1 MASAVPTTAV
11 AGVADAASK
20 RLLPAD
26 REGFLLQG
34 GVVADVFLVDGRVSV
49 TGSWIVETYTGD
61 ATVSILCT
69 ACIGTDTART
79 AAFTQTQATA
89 PVTPDVFWV
98 SDVQYVPSAFAPDPT
113 LISSSD
119 PGATCSIVFGNK
131 GTIAVAD
138 DATFSCKPGISAAA
152 LVSVQTDRTAV
163 FSQSVTITTAALVSD
178 TVSIA
183 SDEIFQTGAVTSSP
197 NERNS
202 GPVSVGVNLSIRTGT
217 GSYSLIS
224 IANSMESSGSFTVGR
239 TFSVIATATQSA
251 FLDINHGLTSALAA
265 HTGQVSVGAILLIDM
280 GTAVTQQILI
290 GTRSTFTIGS
300 SNSDTAGGLQIVAGT
315 DSTTFSSIQWGSPAS
330 TSCGTFSVAGPVSL
344 LMSPQGSNIV
354 DMTQDCQYHFTSK
367 CLHACCRTAA

>member
-1 MASAVPTTAV
+1 VVAV
-11 AGVADAASK
+11 AGAADAASK

-34 GVVADVFLVDGRVSV
+34 GVVSDVFLVDGRVSV

-61 ATVSILCT
+61 ADVKILCT
-69 ACIGTDTART
+69 ACIGTDTARA

-89 PVTPDVFWV
+89 FVTPNVFWV
-98 SDVQYVPSAFAPDPT
+98 SDVQYMPSAFAPAKD
-113 LISSSD
+113 LIDSSAAGTS
-119 PGATCSIVFGNK
+119 CSIVFGNK
-131 GTIAVAD
+131 GTIAVAN
-138 DATFSCKPGISAAA
+138 DATISCKPGISASA

-163 FSQSVTITTAALVSD
+163 FSRSVTITTAALVSD

-183 SDEIFQTGAVTSSP
+183 SDEIFQAGAVAYQS

-202 GPVSVGVNLSIRTGT
+202 GPVSVGVDLSISTGT

-239 TFSVIATATQSA
+239 TFSVIAAATQSA
-251 FLDINHGLTSALAA
+251 FLDFNHGLTTALAE

-280 GTAVTQQILI
+280 GTAITQQILM
-290 GTRSTFTIGS
+290 GTRSTFTVGS

-315 DSTTFSSIQWGSPAS
+315 STTTSSSIQWGSPAA

-367 CLHACCRTAA
+367 CSHACCRNCRPGH